1 VAGINYVGWNCFDEN
16 IDKSRRIDNSVSC
29 MKEIIKAA
37 EDYDIVYGF
46 EVTNRFEQFMLN
58 TAAEAVA
65 YCRRVESPYARVQ
78 LDINHMLIEED
89 DIYGAVV
96 TAGKLLSHMHVAESN
111 RRVPKGGGFVP
122 WGDLARGLKD
132 IGYDRIVSL
141 EPLSKLGGKRGP
153 GREDVAADHSRC
165 QRRGIGT
172 RHRGGV
178 ALYQKRYG
186 RGAAMRLQIALDCKT
201 TAEALRTLEETEA
214 FVDIIEAGT
223 PLIVSE
229 GLAVVREIRRRYPR
243 KTLLADVK
251 IMDAGAFEAEM
262 TFEAGA
268 DIATVMGA
276 AGDETIAQAAWL
288 AHREGKLLA
297 ADMLGVKR
305 SSGRCVEAAALGVDI
320 VYLHTSFDEFGQ
332 APPPLPQLMELKR
345 LNVPAQV
352 AVTGGVT
359 LENIDG
365 LIALR
370 PDIIVVGRS
379 ITQSQDRVGT
389 AKAFREQMCR

>member
-1 VAGINYVGWNCFDEN
+1 MQYGLMYGYFHEDWEGNYLPEMERVSRLGFDVLEIHTNKLLSMTDRELDALKDGMRMNNIVLTYDICLGRETDISSDDKAVQKRGIRYATDLLKKIHRLGGHNVAGINYVGWNCFDEN

-141 EPLSKLGGKRGP
+141 EPLSKLGGSVARDAKMWRQTIP
-153 GREDVAADHSRC
+153 DVSD
-165 QRRGIGT
+165 
-172 RHRGGV
+172 
-178 ALYQKRYG
+178 
-186 RGAAMRLQIALDCKT
+186 
-201 TAEALRTLEETEA
+201 EALER
-214 FVDIIEAGT
+214 DI
-223 PLIVSE
+223 VE
-229 GLAVVREIRRRYPR
+229 GLHFIKSAME
-243 KTLLADVK
+243 
-251 IMDAGAFEAEM
+251 GAR
-262 TFEAGA
+262 
-268 DIATVMGA
+268 
-276 AGDETIAQAAWL
+276 Q
-288 AHREGKLLA
+288 
-297 ADMLGVKR
+297 
-305 SSGRCVEAAALGVDI
+305 
-320 VYLHTSFDEFGQ
+320 
-332 APPPLPQLMELKR
+332 
-345 LNVPAQV
+345 
-352 AVTGGVT
+352 
-359 LENIDG
+359 
-365 LIALR
+365 
-370 PDIIVVGRS
+370 
-379 ITQSQDRVGT
+379 
-389 AKAFREQMCR
+389 